1 MLALPSLSRK
11 YGIPLMFIMP
21 LLIVI
26 FLGVGIAFNDKMS
39 QYIAGILWFFLLIDS
54 LFISLNGHFFVKG
67 FNVEVNKF
75 TKQGF
80 PIKSLEGYLA
90 LKNRIQSIGRSTL
103 FIALIVLISFISYL
117 LIIIIPLTFDTLFNN
132 HFLNTIFTDKNA
144 YDSFRSNITG
154 IFTIL
159 LGLTALSLILIAI
172 GIVLLLNLPEKPA
185 LVPGALMKYYYPPH
199 APSQL
204 DVLLADAVYPFLDPI
219 TRTRWDIWT
228 QYIQNNLNPKYQ
240 ENELE
245 LRKRLGTAREHILIL
260 AYISQTMPEIYT
272 NEVLKNQFR
281 KILKDEEALNGFYD
295 GKTSGITWKIIITLI
310 KSVQKN
316 APEIFRVVDRL
327 FIELDQN
334 LASFKENSLY
344 INTSTASRVIGNT
357 KPFRVAVFLLNRDMT
372 KWAKDR
378 RPVTITTIN
387 KDLIYPDSYTINLH
401 RASGTEI
408 KADKLPY
415 SSDTG
420 DDIVSILSRILRN
433 GNTVWLQFARPEFGR
448 HQFDIRVIE
457 HEEGTIYGRSIIIN
471 QLRDFGYYLTTY
483 GGQIFALAGA
493 AIPIVGGLALTVFH
507 NI

>member
-117 LIIIIPLTFDTLFNN
+117 LIIIIPLTFDTLYNN

-185 LVPGALMKYYYPPH
+185 LVPGTLMKYYYPPH

-260 AYISQTMPEIYT
+260 AYISQTKPESYT
-272 NEVLKNQFR
+272 YEVLKNQYR
-281 KILKDEEALNGFYD
+281 
-295 GKTSGITWKIIITLI
+295 
-310 KSVQKN
+310 
-316 APEIFRVVDRL
+316 
-327 FIELDQN
+327 
-334 LASFKENSLY
+334 
-344 INTSTASRVIGNT
+344 
-357 KPFRVAVFLLNRDMT
+357 
-372 KWAKDR
+372 
-378 RPVTITTIN
+378 
-387 KDLIYPDSYTINLH
+387 
-401 RASGTEI
+401 
-408 KADKLPY
+408 
-415 SSDTG
+415 
-420 DDIVSILSRILRN
+420 
-433 GNTVWLQFARPEFGR
+433 
-448 HQFDIRVIE
+448 
-457 HEEGTIYGRSIIIN
+457 
-471 QLRDFGYYLTTY
+471 
-483 GGQIFALAGA
+483 
-493 AIPIVGGLALTVFH
+493 
-507 NI
+507 